1 MQHASLEGSS
11 HFRCVEDPPERIH
24 KNYPRN
30 ARARVTTRII
40 FQPRINTKNR
50 EERKSTYERNWT
62 KNCVPAMEWC
72 VVVAHWTRVYR
83 STRCWC
89 VHCDMSGG
97 DFRLSGRTRRELV
110 ATWTDRAART
120 DAEEGSRDRWS
131 MTPVW
136 IRARRACVGG
146 VCQERKKSGSKRGE
160 SERGTAGIR
169 AVAWL
174 GSDWAESTEG
184 FRCAFT
190 LRAFL
195 SFPLPFLRHAFHL
208 ARARGRLVLFTLLI
222 VIAWTV
228 T

>member
-1 MQHASLEGSS
+1 M
-11 HFRCVEDPPERIH
+11 
-24 KNYPRN
+24 K
-30 ARARVTTRII
+30 
-40 FQPRINTKNR
+40 
-50 EERKSTYERNWT
+50 
-62 KNCVPAMEWC
+62 WC
-72 VVVAHWTRVYR
+72 VVVAHWMRVNR

-136 IRARRACVGG
+136 IRARRACVWWRVSGKEE
-146 VCQERKKSGSKRGE
+146 ERIQASGE